1 MKHLGLGA
9 LLLWALASDTSAQ
22 PRGLATTG
30 PVAGALAASAASATH
45 QTLTRYCAECHG
57 ADRPKAGL
65 NIGRVIEQMSPT
77 AVGEQADAWLGIA
90 RMLETRQMP
99 PPEDA
104 DDFPTDAERT
114 ATAAWIKASLD
125 TYEAA
130 HGGEPG
136 RVTVRRLT
144 SAEYAY
150 AIRDLTGVDVRV
162 GVDASTDSVG
172 GEGFANFGDVQSVQ
186 DATVERYLEAA
197 RQVADHAVI
206 GSGPLAFYTDPGETG
221 LELSALNRIQEL
233 YASRGFRVVS
243 GEGGRPFGFDR
254 YAKAFYIAWHYKYRK
269 ALGAST
275 ATLAGL
281 AAQEGITGRFA
292 EHIWEAVNRVGTA
305 YPSRLTIERWLAIPA
320 PTADV
325 PASVAKARAD
335 CDALV
340 KELVAWP
347 SWLFARGDLAAGG
360 AGDESPLVFDD
371 TTLTPVPTHAY
382 AYRLNRKFAEGG
394 FKVVPGP
401 WKVQLSVS
409 ALHASPGGTPAVL
422 WRNPRI
428 VIRKAAPLPE
438 PDEPAAVTRR
448 RQPGPILSTTALRS
462 VLPADEVA
470 RLGFGTSPD
479 GSAIGPDDFATTET
493 TSFVV
498 DVPVEADQLAELHAD
513 AELGRDRQA
522 VVRVLIADRSALA
535 SRERVFLGDP
545 KSDGYRSFRAG
556 IAEYL
561 ELMPP
566 NSHGEPNPADK
577 DPVPAPFDN
586 TYNSPEHDAF
596 VITVKYQ
603 RTDDFFTR
611 NIVDGGDRARLDNAW
626 NDLFGS
632 WPYHDAYLGML
643 LDHYEVKGTS
653 RKIEDMTRSRRGDAA
668 RGGQAARSFAARAL
682 RRRLAGPEACRAGPR
697 HGRPHVREPR
707 LAAAAHRDRRDAPA
721 RVLQVAALRPSPRS
735 RRGRPSAARPNPDV
749 ARVPVPHR
757 GGAGRHR
764 DGAQRLGDGEP
775 AELLPVVV
783 DPGRRAAAR
792 RRGRGAARPGEARR
806 TGPAH
811 DGRSENPTPGD
822 RVLRTVARV
831 LPLRPVSRAS
841 TPDASPS
848 SPRR

>member
-1 MKHLGLGA
+1 MKKLGLGV
-9 LLLWALASDTSAQ
+9 LLLWAFASEIPAQARGRAATSPA
-22 PRGLATTG
+22 PA
-30 PVAGALAASAASATH
+30 ALPASAASTAH
-45 QTLTRYCAECHG
+45 QTFTKYCVECHG
-57 ADRPKAGL
+57 ADRPKGGL
-65 NIGRVIEQMSPT
+65 SISRTMERMSET
-77 AVGEQADAWLGIA
+77 AVGEQADAWLGVA

-99 PPEDA
+99 PDDA
-104 DDFPTDAERT
+104 DLFPSDAER
-114 ATAAWIKASLD
+114 AAAADWIKTSLHA
-125 TYEAA
+125 YEAA
-130 HGGEPG
+130 HGGDPG

-150 AIRDLTGVDVRV
+150 AIRDLTGVDIKV
-162 GVDASTDSVG
+162 GIDASSDSVG

-206 GSGPLAFYTDPGETG
+206 GSGPLGFYTDPGETG
-221 LELSALNRIQEL
+221 LELSALNRIQQL
-233 YASRGFRVVS
+233 YAARGFRVVS

-269 ALGAST
+269 PLGDST
-275 ATLAGL
+275 ATLRGL
-281 AAQEGITGRFA
+281 AAREGITERFA
-292 EHIWEAVNRVGTA
+292 EHIWNAVNRDGAA
-305 YPSRLTIERWLAIPA
+305 YPSRLTIDRWREVPA
-320 PTADV
+320 PTSDV
-325 PASVAKARAD
+325 PASAARARAD

-371 TTLTPVPTHAY
+371 TTLTAVPTHAY
-382 AYRLNRKFAEGG
+382 AYRLNRKFGEGG

-409 ALHASPGGTPAVL
+409 ALYKSQGGTPAVI
-422 WRNPRI
+422 WRNPRV
-428 VIRKAAPLPE
+428 VIRQAAPLPE
-438 PDEPAAVTRR
+438 LDEPAAVTLR
-448 RQPGPILSTTALRS
+448 RQPGPVLKTQALRS
-462 VLPADEVA
+462 VLEADEVR

-479 GSAIGPDDFATTET
+479 GSEIGPDDLATTEA

-498 DVPVEADQLAELHAD
+498 DVPVEGDQLAELHAD

-545 KSDGYRSFRAG
+545 KSAGYLRFRAG

-596 VITVKYQ
+596 VTTVKYQ
-603 RTDDFFTR
+603 RNDDFFTR
-611 NIVDGGDRARLDNAW
+611 SIVDGGDRARLEEAW

-632 WPYHDAYLGML
+632 WPYHSAYLGLL

-653 RKIEDMTRSRRGDAA
+653 RKIADMSEAAVATLPEAA
-668 RGGQAARSFAARAL
+668 RPHVRSLRAHQDAVT
-682 RRRLAGPEACRAGPR
+682 LALKRAEPGHVSGCP
-697 HGRPHVREPR
+697 GVREPR
-707 LAAAAHRDRRDAPA
+707 LAAAAHRD
-721 RVLQVAALRPSPRS
+721 
-735 RRGRPSAARPNPDV
+735 
-749 ARVPVPHR
+749 
-757 GGAGRHR
+757 
-764 DGAQRLGDGEP
+764 
-775 AELLPVVV
+775 
-783 DPGRRAAAR
+783 
-792 RRGRGAARPGEARR
+792 
-806 TGPAH
+806 
-811 DGRSENPTPGD
+811 
-822 RVLRTVARV
+822 
-831 LPLRPVSRAS
+831 
-841 TPDASPS
+841 
-848 SPRR
+848 